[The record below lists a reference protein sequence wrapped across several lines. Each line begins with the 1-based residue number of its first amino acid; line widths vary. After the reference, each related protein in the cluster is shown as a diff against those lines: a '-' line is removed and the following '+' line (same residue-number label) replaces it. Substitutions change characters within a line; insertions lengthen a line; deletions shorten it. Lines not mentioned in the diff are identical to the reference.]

1 MEIYGGNNMKAKVS
15 LSQCLI
21 VKNEEKN
28 IRRALT
34 WGKHVVK
41 EQIVVDTGSTDRTV
55 EIALEMGA
63 RVFHFK
69 WIDDFAAA
77 KNYAIEQARG
87 NWIAF
92 LDADEY
98 LSTKDAIKMLLILEK
113 IESGEVS
120 VNGKKPQVIQT
131 ALADVRENGKIASVM
146 RQLRIF
152 QNIKELRYR
161 NRIHE
166 QIFYTGSDKLVYGD
180 VAHEITVFH
189 TGYTDQA
196 YAETNKVDRN
206 IRLLKREIE
215 ENPENYTSMAYLGET
230 YEAGNRILEA
240 EEVYEKVLSC
250 GFEKIDGTRKL
261 CMLRS
266 LIRFR
271 LDGSV
276 PDDDSKIVILYK
288 KALEVDPYHPDCDFL
303 MGVWKLK
310 NNYIN
315 EGIKYLESSIKKQE
329 ENKSTILSYLPDNL
343 ENLYTYLIEGY
354 IKLGD
359 SAAAVKYI
367 VLLLRLNRY
376 NEGAL
381 NELLRLLRSEPES
394 DIYSFIWK
402 LYDKSSLRD
411 KLFLIKSTKIMG
423 FLSLSEKIISDM
435 NENEKKWFNQN

>member
-1 MEIYGGNNMKAKVS
+1 MKAKVW
-15 LSQCLI
+15 LSQCMI

-34 WGKHVVK
+34 WGKHIVK

-63 RVFHFK
+63 RVFHFQ

-87 NWIAF
+87 KWIAF

-98 LSTKDAIKMLLILEK
+98 LSTKDATKILLILEK
-113 IESGEVS
+113 IESGEAS
-120 VNGKKPQVIQT
+120 VNGKKPQVIRT
-131 ALADVRENGKIASVM
+131 ALADVRENGKIATVM
-146 RQLRIF
+146 RQQRFF
-152 QNIKELRYR
+152 QNVKELRYG

-166 QIFYTGSDKLVYGD
+166 RIFYTGNDELVYGD
-180 VAHEITVFH
+180 LTHEITIFH
-189 TGYTDQA
+189 TGYTEQA
-196 YAETNKVDRN
+196 YAETNKVERN
-206 IRLLKREIE
+206 VRLLKREIE
-215 ENPENYTSMAYLGET
+215 ENPENYTYMVYLGEA

-250 GFEKIDGTRKL
+250 GFEKIEVTHKL
-261 CMLRS
+261 SLLRS

-271 LDGSV
+271 LDRSV
-276 PDDDSKIVILYK
+276 PDDDFRMVTLYK

-310 NNYIN
+310 NNYID
-315 EGIKYLESSIKKQE
+315 ECVKYLESSIKKQE

-343 ENLYTYLIEGY
+343 ESLYSYLIEGY

-359 SAAAVKYI
+359 PVAAVKYI
-367 VLLLRLNRY
+367 VLLLRLNKY
-376 NEGAL
+376 NESAL
-381 NELLRLLRSEPES
+381 NELLRLLRGEPES
-394 DIYSFIWK
+394 EIYSFIWK
-402 LYDKSSLRD
+402 LYDKSTLKD
-411 KLFLIKSTKIMG
+411 KLFLIKSAKIMG
-423 FLSLSEKIISDM
+423 LASLSEKIILEM
-435 NENEKKWFNQN
+435 NEDERKWFNQN